1 MGKRKEKSDEN
12 MVSFSQFPLYERN
25 VTIGKKEAD
34 EGNTNIILRVCD
46 NKIQEEVKKRLKS
59 GEVKKDSK
67 IVKRIMFLAVH

>member
-1 MGKRKEKSDEN
+1 MKIWSPSLN
-12 MVSFSQFPLYERN
+12 SLVYERN